1 MMTQHLPRTLARLA
15 SALALVGLMATTA
28 AADGIVAHPDQL
40 KFPPSNYQPPRAA
53 DHRVTLSN
61 GMVAYLVPDH
71 TTPHALRLE
80 GYVSSTKP
88 LSYQGSLIDEIQVRF
103 EGGRIVESKASRGAD
118 VLAKVLDTDEGAR
131 RLGEVAL
138 VPHSSPISKSGIPAV
153 TRSPAFTST
162 FVR

>member
-71 TTPHALRLE
+71 TTPLVTVAVVMRMGAQLDPAGKE
-80 GYVSSTKP
+80 G
-88 LSYQGSLIDEIQVRF
+88 
-103 EGGRIVESKASRGAD
+103 
-118 VLAKVLDTDEGAR
+118 LAAMTANPKNVINPHSWRR
-131 RLGEVAL
+131 RLSVSDCIASAAMMRNGTVA
-138 VPHSSPISKSGIPAV
+138 SV
-153 TRSPAFTST
+153 TTDADASARPRANS
-162 FVR
+162 